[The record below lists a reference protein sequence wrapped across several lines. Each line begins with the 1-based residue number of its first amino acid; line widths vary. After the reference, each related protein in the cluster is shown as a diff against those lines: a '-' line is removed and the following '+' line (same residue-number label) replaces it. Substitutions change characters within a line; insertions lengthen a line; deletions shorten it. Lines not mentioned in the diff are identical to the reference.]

1 MEASCDDELPLN
13 HIGDEEDFRSCCGD
27 EEVWFKEIDDFTAK
41 VAVLEELK
49 KDEVVDDE
57 FSVKMFFKG
66 VAISERGDSGSGFSG
81 IGVVLERSGDFELI
95 QVQKK
100 LEFHVEESVAN
111 YLALLDGLEVVLQN
125 NLRSVVALTDSESL
139 CLFSCFLDE
148 LVLQITREEKL
159 ETPLLVALRE
169 RVLEKT
175 SNLDGFVLKLAPFCH
190 LDQALS
196 LARVAVGIVSF
207 NHDVDTLAENCSIC
221 CEDRQSEM
229 MLTLKCTHKF
239 CSHCMKTY
247 AEGKV
252 QSSEVPIRCPQV
264 QCKHYL
270 SVTECKSFLPV
281 ASFKSLEEANVR
293 SKNNGKIYCPYP
305 NCSFLLD
312 PREFLSSGRANTSAS
327 SSSQSENSCCVECP
341 VCERFVCVDCGVPWH
356 ASMSCEEFQI
366 LPVDERHPDDIT
378 LHRLA
383 RYKRWRRCQ
392 QCRIMIELAQGCNHM
407 TCRCG
412 HEFCYCCGA
421 EYREGQQ
428 TCTCA
433 FWDDDEEDEEI
444 SESGNTIQELE
455 QWPWDTFSSIPTVMD
470 AYSEQ
475 ERSQLALIQRF
486 LAGGGFSLS
495 DHHTSYQ
502 SPPPPPCT
510 ESSYVEAAMKD
521 LHQLPWL
528 ERFVSVISDDYYEEY
543 HSQ

>member
-1 MEASCDDELPLN
+1 MENQEASCEDELPLN
-13 HIGDEEDFRSCCGD
+13 HVGDEEEFRSCCGD
-27 EEVWFKEIDDFTAK
+27 EEVWLKESDDTAK
-41 VAVLEELK
+41 VAEEEEK
-49 KDEVVDDE
+49 KDELDDE

-66 VAISERGDSGSGFSG
+66 VSISERGDSGLGYSG

-100 LEFHVEESVAN
+100 LEFHVDDSVAN
-111 YLALLDGLEVVLQN
+111 YLALMDGLAVALQN
-125 NLRSVVALTDSESL
+125 NLRSVVAVTDSELLYDQASL
-139 CLFSCFLDE
+139 F
-148 LVLQITREEKL
+148 QMITREEKL
-159 ETPLLVALRE
+159 EIPLLVALRE
-169 RVLEKT
+169 RVLEET
-175 SNLDGFVLKLAPFCH
+175 SNLDGFVLKLAPSH
-190 LDQALS
+190 DLDQALS
-196 LARVAVGIVSF
+196 LAQVAVGIVSF
-207 NHDVDTLAENCSIC
+207 NLDVDKLAESCSIC
-221 CEDRQSEM
+221 CEDRQAEM

-247 AEGKV
+247 VEGKV

-270 SVTECKSFLPV
+270 SAAECKSFLPV
-281 ASFKSLEEANVR
+281 ASFRSFEEANVR
-293 SKNNGKIYCPYP
+293 GNNSGKIYCPYP

-312 PREFLSSGRANTSAS
+312 PSECLSPGRASASAS
-327 SSSQSENSCCVECP
+327 SSSHSENSCCVECP

-356 ASMSCEEFQI
+356 DSMSCEEFQI
-366 LPVDERHPDDIT
+366 LPVDERYPDDIT

-428 TCTCA
+428 SCTCA
-433 FWDDDEEDEEI
+433 FWDDDEEDQENTE
-444 SESGNTIQELE
+444 SENTIQELE

-486 LAGGGFSLS
+486 LAGG
-495 DHHTSYQ
+495 
-502 SPPPPPCT
+502 
-510 ESSYVEAAMKD
+510 
-521 LHQLPWL
+521 
-528 ERFVSVISDDYYEEY
+528 
-543 HSQ
+543 